1 MNQHI
6 IKTYPDAAK
15 VIAKNNDTVALL
27 MTLVGNFS
35 RLPRAF
41 RALIIGS
48 TGANQSDSALVNM
61 LTCIHQKRFYGECI
75 PCMSGQFSTG
85 LSEVEGVEV
94 PALYTTPADAFES
107 LAEEVARY
115 QREIEDGDRDDD
127 DEYEGMVV
135 VVDWDG
141 GDLFTVSDFS
151 YPPIEMVAQEPWRWH
166 CGNPR
171 NIDSAFLDLKGKMSI
186 DDIAPLSSD
195 VARYIN
201 PEIKRK

>member
-1 MNQHI
+1 MDQHI

-15 VIAKNNDTVALL
+15 EIAKNNDTAALL
-27 MTLVGNFS
+27 MTLIGNFS
-35 RLPRAF
+35 KLPNAF
-41 RALIIGS
+41 QMLIVGS
-48 TGANQSDSALVNM
+48 TGANHSDSALVNM

-85 LSEVEGVEV
+85 LSEVEGVPV

-107 LAEEVARY
+107 QAEEVARY
-115 QREIEDGDRDDD
+115 QSEIEEGDRDYD

-151 YPPIEMVAQEPWRWH
+151 YPSVKMVNQEPWRWH
-166 CGNPR
+166 VGDPR
-171 NIDSAFLDLKGKMSI
+171 KIDSVFFDAIRNQNLE
-186 DDIAPLSSD
+186 DITHITPD
-195 VARYIN
+195 IARYIN
-201 PEIKRK
+201 PDIKAA